1 MATSPNV
8 WILHTDGACKGNPGP
23 SGVGVALYK
32 PGATEPTA
40 TVAERIPNTT
50 NNVAEYSA
58 LIRGLQEALLRGADR
73 LEVRTDSELMAHQIN
88 GRYKVS
94 APQILPLYTEAKGL
108 ITRFVSVKVVHVM
121 REQNALADKL
131 ANQGVASGGVG
142 SGQGSV
148 VSGQKSGASG
158 GKPGFVP
165 KPAVAKMIPIPE
177 LPYRKHSRMV
187 DGERWV
193 WNTERLWEAA
203 KDLPTEMVPV
213 SRFDNELDM
222 DCWFGEDATPTMRK
236 VADHAK
242 RIYDADLSRPIILDP
257 DGGLMDGGHR
267 LARAYLEGRTHIATV
282 RLRTLPDPDL
292 KLR

>member
-1 MATSPNV
+1 MLTTANV

-58 LIRGLQEALLRGADR
+58 FIRGLKEALLRGADR

-108 ITRFVSVKVVHVM
+108 LARFASVKVVHVL

-131 ANQGVASGGVG
+131 ANQGVAGGTVG
-142 SGQGSV
+142 APKSV
-148 VSGQKSGASG
+148 ERAIKTVPAGEPVR
-158 GKPGFVP
+158 GKT
-165 KPAVAKMIPIPE
+165 IPIPE
-177 LPYRKHSRMV
+177 LPYRKHSRLV

-193 WNTERLWEAA
+193 WNMERLWEAA
-203 KDLPTEMVPV
+203 KELPVEMVPV
-213 SRFDNELDM
+213 SRFDNDLNTDY
-222 DCWFGEDATPTMRK
+222 WFGEDVTPTLRN

-267 LARAYLEGRTHIATV
+267 LARAYLEGKTQIATV

-292 KLR
+292 KLRG